1 MSWIEI
7 LEAQKASVL
16 DLPKTLTD
24 KLGTTF
30 ELKKIENIWI
40 FWLKDAKSLEEVE
53 YTTYYNF
60 KRRLNVYIFDKDYK
74 TMLSGLK
81 LANSYKI
88 NEADNFFGFTF
99 YLNPLKADN
108 KTRFVT
114 LIEWVAVWFEI
125 EKPFYE
131 TLKKSLQK

>member
-1 MSWIEI
+1 
-7 LEAQKASVL
+7 LL
-16 DLPKTLTD
+16 DIPKTLND

-30 ELKKIENIWI
+30 ELKKIENAWI
-40 FWLKDAKSLEEVE
+40 FWIKDNKAFTGVE
-53 YTTYYNF
+53 YSTYYNF
-60 KRRLNVYIFDKDYK
+60 KRRLNVYVFDKDYK
-74 TMLSGLK
+74 TMLSNFK
-81 LANSYKI
+81 QANAYKI
-88 NEADNFFGFTF
+88 NEADNFFWFTF

-114 LIEWVAVWFEI
+114 LIEWTVVWFEI